1 MQLGFYLPHF
11 IEKYGD
17 YIFSVLICVDRMC
30 CIFVNIMYIGRDCL
44 MINIKAQLTLIR
56 SVFSIPIYYLS
67 FFFRAPCSLA
77 QFAKALRSSC
87 LIFFGKG
94 LMKERDRIWS
104 VGS

>member
-67 FFFRAPCSLA
+67 FFFEPLARLLSL
-77 QFAKALRSSC
+77 QKH
-87 LIFFGKG
+87 
-94 LMKERDRIWS
+94 
-104 VGS
+104 